1 MEGYFDIIDEWNFQ
15 IINLIEQY
23 NIASN
28 QYFPAYAFAKINE
41 NVGSLNMLKDQQVRK
56 LQEIRES
63 VKECCKVNNCTLD
76 DIFENKEISP
86 SYKHHA
92 IIWAILEDKI
102 DLCTIEEYLRGYEDK
117 TTTDY
122 RRILCAYDYKKYK

>member
-1 MEGYFDIIDEWNFQ
+1 MERYFDIIDEWNFQ

-28 QYFPAYAFAKINE
+28 QYFPAYTFAKINE
-41 NVGSLNMLKDQQVRK
+41 NVESLNMLKDQQVRK

-102 DLCTIEEYLRGYEDK
+102 DLCTIEKYLREYEDK

-122 RRILCAYDYKKYK
+122 RRILCAYDYKKYQ